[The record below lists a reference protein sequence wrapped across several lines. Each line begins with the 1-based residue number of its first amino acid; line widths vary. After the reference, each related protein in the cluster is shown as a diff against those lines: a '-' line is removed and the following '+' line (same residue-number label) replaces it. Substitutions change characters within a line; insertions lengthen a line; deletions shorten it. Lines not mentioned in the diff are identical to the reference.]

1 MVLKL
6 KSGMF
11 DVFPTRII
19 LFFNF
24 LCNLNVYRPIHIRLS
39 VYSLLILY
47 YIIVHILPLTIQCAS
62 NIRSSSEILFKG
74 WELAMILSSICTW
87 LVFICLCSVMYTR
100 CLYLVTTLAW
110 FETTYSACIC
120 VVYTVYHVYQISP
133 TFELLVTTQQ
143 IFSTFSC
150 LTFM

>member
-1 MVLKL
+1 
-6 KSGMF
+6 MF

-24 LCNLNVYRPIHIRLS
+24 LCNLNIYRPIHIRLS

-47 YIIVHILPLTIQCAS
+47 YIIFHILPLTIQCAS
-62 NIRSSSEILFKG
+62 NIRSFSEILFKG
-74 WELAMILSSICTW
+74 WELAMMLSSISTW
-87 LVFICLCSVMYTR
+87 LMLYLCSVMYTR

-120 VVYTVYHVYQISP
+120 VVYTVYHVDQINPS
-133 TFELLVTTQQ
+133 FKLLPTTQQ
-143 IFSTFSC
+143 IFSTYI
-150 LTFM
+150 

>member
-47 YIIVHILPLTIQCAS
+47 YIIFHILPLTIQCAS

-74 WELAMILSSICTW
+74 WELAMILSSISTW
-87 LVFICLCSVMYTR
+87 LMLYMCSVMYTR

-120 VVYTVYHVYQISP
+120 VVYTVYHVDQINPS
-133 TFELLVTTQQ
+133 FKLLPKTQQ
-143 IFSTFSC
+143 IFSTYI
-150 LTFM
+150 

>member
-47 YIIVHILPLTIQCAS
+47 YIIFFYILPLTIQCAS
-62 NIRSSSEILFKG
+62 NIWSSSEILFKG
-74 WELAMILSSICTW
+74 WELAMILSSISTW
-87 LVFICLCSVMYTR
+87 LVFIYLCSVMYTR
-100 CLYLVTTLAW
+100 CFYLVTTLAW

-120 VVYTVYHVYQISP
+120 VVYTVYHVDQINP
-133 TFELLVTTQQ
+133 TFELLARTQQ
-143 IFSTFSC
+143 IFSTYI
-150 LTFM
+150 

>member
-1 MVLKL
+1 MYLVLKL

-24 LCNLNVYRPIHIRLS
+24 LCNPNVYRPIHIRLS

-74 WELAMILSSICTW
+74 WELAMILSSISTW

-100 CLYLVTTLAW
+100 CLNLVTTLAW
-110 FETTYSACIC
+110 YETPYSACIC
-120 VVYTVYHVYQISP
+120 VGYHVDQIKPS
-133 TFELLVTTQQ
+133 FKLLPTTQQ
-143 IFSTFSC
+143 IFSTYI
-150 LTFM
+150 